1 MIAQTK
7 ETLLKRID
15 HTRPQILLVA
25 FYRVQGVWGSFEK
38 PQSPMSMHLWF
49 GHMHGMI
56 TVISL
61 HRALAADSE
70 FMTLQLTGKKVPK
83 VVIFVVNQKN
93 TSQWKF
99 TTGRCSSLKVT
110 RLSRG
115 SSWAQQSPQ
124 YFCLKHN
131 SLLCLQYGQRTPAQ
145 YIIDIYCRSLYLNPY
160 FPMQPN
166 NHYRNTVHVT
176 SMFKI
181 TPTQQLQ
188 QQLHHQ
194 PLLKVFDS
202 ATASES

>member
-7 ETLLKRID
+7 ETLLKWID
-15 HTRPQILLVA
+15 HTRPQFLLVA

-145 YIIDIYCRSLYLNPY
+145 QTHILQIIVSQSL
-160 FPMQPN
+160 FPHATKQSLQEHCPCYEHVQN
-166 NHYRNTVHVT
+166 NTHAIVTIVASSPATV
-176 SMFKI
+176 KG
-181 TPTQQLQ
+181 L
-188 QQLHHQ
+188 
-194 PLLKVFDS
+194 
-202 ATASES
+202 